1 MAYTVR
7 YSEKAII
14 RRSPLA
20 KANLSPKKRTAIKYN
35 RIKTQY
41 IVIRGSAGMPEN
53 KDCILTYTKIK
64 VDPLNIQPKNINIV
78 DIAHSLSMMARANG
92 HFKHFYSVAQHS
104 INCAIEAKTRG
115 LSKRIQLACLLHD
128 AAEAYI
134 ADVPRPVKNKLIGYD
149 KIEKKISDV
158 VYSKFDLKEFA
169 DKEHKEI
176 KEIDDALLYYEFRDL
191 METRIFE
198 YKPYISTN
206 YDFSF
211 KSIDRVKSDFLSL
224 FNNLLEK
231 ESPKSLNRNNKVVG
245 VDGCRAGWLAFTID
259 NSGYSLN
266 IYNSIEMLCRE
277 NAEAKLIIID
287 MPLGLPESIND
298 IRPEIEARK
307 ILGKKASSIFNC
319 PCRQAVYKDSYKEAN
334 EMNKNVLGKGLSQQS
349 YAICPKIREIDM
361 FLKDNEEYK
370 DKLIESHPEICFS
383 KLNGTPIF
391 ENKKTPEGIKKRIS
405 VLSKYY
411 KGIEAIV
418 YGSEISKKDAQIDDI
433 LDAIC
438 LAVVAKIG
446 QKDKLKAIPSIPQ
459 KDNCGLLMQM
469 VYSEGSESN

>member
-1 MAYTVR
+1 
-7 YSEKAII
+7 
-14 RRSPLA
+14 
-20 KANLSPKKRTAIKYN
+20 
-35 RIKTQY
+35 
-41 IVIRGSAGMPEN
+41 MPGNE
-53 KDCILTYTKIK
+53 DCILTYSKTE
-64 VDPLNIQPKNINIV
+64 VNPFNIQPEDINIE
-78 DIAHSLSMMARANG
+78 DIAHSLSMMTRANG

-104 INCAIEAKTRG
+104 INCAMEAKSRG
-115 LSKRIQLACLLHD
+115 LSKSIQLACLLHD

-158 VYSKFDLKEFA
+158 VYSKFDLKELT
-169 DKEHKEI
+169 DNEHKVI
-176 KEIDDALLYYEFRDL
+176 KEIDDALLYYEFKEL
-191 METRIFE
+191 MGTRISE
-198 YKPYISTN
+198 HAPHISTTF
-206 YDFSF
+206 DFSF
-211 KSIDRVKSDFLSL
+211 NNIDKVKSVFLSL
-224 FNNLLEK
+224 FYSLLEK
-231 ESPKSLNRNNKVVG
+231 ESSRSFTSNFKVVG
-245 VDGCRAGWLAFTID
+245 VDGCRAGWAAFTID
-259 NSGYSLN
+259 SSGNSFK
-266 IYNSIEMLCRE
+266 IYNSIKMLCRE
-277 NAEAKLIIID
+277 NADAELIIID
-287 MPLGLPESIND
+287 MPIGLPENMND

-319 PCRQAVYKDSYKEAN
+319 PCRQAVYKESYKEAN

-370 DKLIESHPEICFS
+370 NKLIESHPEICFS